1 MPNRIKNLRNKEEWI
16 VLDIKNMKHQVA
28 IFLGEIDRKNNVSGH
43 LDDKLLWYKKVF
55 FYYQD
60 QLLPA
65 LQESAE
71 MEERHIE
78 IVKNNPDPALSIMTS
93 EVEFH
98 QNIYRQFTKRFEE
111 IYKEFHAYIKNQ

>member
-1 MPNRIKNLRNKEEWI
+1 MPNRITNLRNKEEWI

-43 LDDKLLWYKKVF
+43 LDDKLLWYKEVF
-55 FYYQD
+55 LYYQD

-98 QNIYRQFTKRFEE
+98 QKIYRQFTKRFEE